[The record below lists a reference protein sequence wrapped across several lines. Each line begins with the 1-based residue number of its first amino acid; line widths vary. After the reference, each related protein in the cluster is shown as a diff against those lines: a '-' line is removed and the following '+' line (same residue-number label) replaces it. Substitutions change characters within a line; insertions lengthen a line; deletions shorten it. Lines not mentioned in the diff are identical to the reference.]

1 MDFLVL
7 DTQSVVSM
15 ESKIPIIL
23 GRPFLATANAL
34 INCRNGLMKIYFGN
48 MTLEVN
54 VFHIAKQPRDDD
66 ECYQTFL
73 IDTLISEEV
82 QLHSSSDDLDNLLR
96 KSESE
101 NSGPCELAN
110 NIAIFK
116 DSHGRGTKFW
126 QPRFEELPREKE
138 KSTEET
144 PTLKLAQLPEDLKH
158 VFLGVGETFPVI
170 ISSKLDASQEQ

>member
-1 MDFLVL
+1 
-7 DTQSVVSM
+7 
-15 ESKIPIIL
+15 
-23 GRPFLATANAL
+23 
-34 INCRNGLMKIYFGN
+34 MKISFGN

-82 QLHSSSDDLDNLLR
+82 QLHSSSDNLDNLLR

-110 NIAIFK
+110 NIASFK

-126 QPRFEELPREKE
+126 QPRFEELPREKQ
-138 KSTEET
+138 KSKLSTEVT

-158 VFLGVGETFPVI
+158 VFLRVGETFPVI
-170 ISSKLDASQEQ
+170 ISSKLDASQ

>member
-1 MDFLVL
+1 M
-7 DTQSVVSM
+7 VSM

-23 GRPFLATANAL
+23 GRFFLATTNAF
-34 INCRNGLMKIYFGN
+34 INCRNGLMKISFGN

-110 NIAIFK
+110 NIASFK

-126 QPRFEELPREKE
+126 
-138 KSTEET
+138 
-144 PTLKLAQLPEDLKH
+144 
-158 VFLGVGETFPVI
+158 
-170 ISSKLDASQEQ
+170 